1 MKAIVLTLSC
11 SLLAASMVGMVGMV
25 GMVAT
30 RGSSEGAGSSASLA
44 GHVSLVAI
52 ALPTEVASKETAPV
66 LYEPVPTASRV
77 LAADETVRV
86 IPLDV
91 WRASLVM
98 SDANRYDVLRACYC
112 ESRWQ
117 TDVVGLA
124 GEQGACQVMARF
136 HGPVPSDLAGQFAQ
150 ADRIATAHG
159 MTPWT
164 TKGGCPE
171 WNAS

>member
-11 SLLAASMVGMVGMV
+11 SLLAASMVGMLRGGSAEPARFEAGTDTTVQELPARIERHEVVSVG
-25 GMVAT
+25 
-30 RGSSEGAGSSASLA
+30 GSRSSSTADW
-44 GHVSLVAI
+44 
-52 ALPTEVASKETAPV
+52 LP
-66 LYEPVPTASRV
+66 EPTPGRV

-98 SDANRYDVLRACYC
+98 SDANRYDLLRACYC